1 MAAGRGGGLVLARQ
15 NEAPHLDLTA
25 GLHHPWPPRTARRG
39 PDRSGRPY
47 GSLLELAV
55 AVFLILLNGVFSLS
69 ELAVVSARRVRLKA
83 MADGGRRGA
92 VAALSLAENPGRFL
106 STVQIGI
113 TLVGILAGAVSGAA
127 LGGHL
132 TDILEARGVSSRV
145 AEPLGY
151 SLVIVLITYLSVV
164 VGELVP
170 KNLALRNPEAI
181 ACAVAPLMTV
191 VSKVA
196 APVVWLLDVST
207 RGIFRIFGQ
216 TTESES
222 AVTEEEIRTVMAE
235 AETAGILEV
244 DERKMISGVLRL
256 GDRAV
261 RSVMTPRTEVEWID
275 LDEDETRLRQRLAAT
290 THSRLP
296 VGKGSPD
303 NMLGVIQVREVL
315 APFLDGGHVVDIRS
329 HMRNAPV
336 VPDTLDALDAL
347 TVLREAEVPMALVH
361 DEYGHF
367 EGLATPA
374 DILDAIAG
382 AFRSDE
388 GGSDPEAVR
397 RDDGSWLL
405 AGWMPV
411 DEMADML
418 GLTLPERRSYETV
431 AGLVIGELQHL
442 PTTGEAVNTL
452 GWRFEVVDLDGRRVD
467 KVLARPLEAIA
478 A

>member
-1 MAAGRGGGLVLARQ
+1 M
-15 NEAPHLDLTA
+15 
-25 GLHHPWPPRTARRG
+25 
-39 PDRSGRPY
+39 
-47 GSLLELAV
+47 LELFIAV
-55 AVFLILLNGVFSLS
+55 CLILLNGVFSLS
-69 ELAVVSARRVRLKA
+69 ELALVSARRARLKA
-83 MADGGRRGA
+83 MVEAGRPGA
-92 VAALSLAENPGRFL
+92 RAALALAEEPGRFL

-113 TLVGILAGAVSGAA
+113 TLVGILAGAFSGAA
-127 LGGHL
+127 LGERL
-132 TDILEARGVSSRV
+132 TEILQEHGMTARV
-145 AEPLGY
+145 AGPLGY
-151 SLVIVLITYLSVV
+151 AIVISLITYLSVV

-170 KNLALRNPEAI
+170 KNLALRNAEGL
-181 ACAVAPLMTV
+181 ACLVAPLMTI

-196 APVVWLLDVST
+196 APIVWLLDAST
-207 RGIFRIFGQ
+207 RLIFRLFGQ
-216 TTESES
+216 STAPES

-261 RSVMTPRTEVEWID
+261 RSVMTPRTEVEWLD
-275 LDEDETRLRQRLAAT
+275 LEDDEEELLRRLVST

-296 VGKGSPD
+296 VGEGSPD
-303 NMLGVIQVREVL
+303 NMLGVVQVRELL
-315 APFLDGGHVVDIRS
+315 APLLVGKRIDVRGS
-329 HMRNAPV
+329 MKAAPV

-347 TVLREAEVPMALVH
+347 NVLREAEVPVALVH

-388 GGSDPEAVR
+388 GASEPEAVQR
-397 RDDGSWLL
+397 EDGSWLL

-411 DEMADML
+411 DEMAEML
-418 GLTLPERRSYETV
+418 GMTLPERRAYETV

-442 PTTGEAVNTL
+442 PATGETVTAL

-467 KVLARPLEAIA
+467 KILARKLEAA
-478 A
+478 DA